1 MARLLTLLMLFV
13 VSSTLVASQV
23 QVENV
28 RTSAGSERTRVV
40 FDLSG
45 EVDHRVFNL
54 KDPDRV
60 VIDITGAALSD
71 ASSISDAGLV
81 QRMRSAARGEGDLR
95 VVLDTDGPVRTQSF
109 LVRPNDQ
116 YGHRLVVDLHPGE
129 ERDEPVRTA
138 EGSAQRDFV
147 VAIDPGHGGRDPGAI
162 GPTGLT
168 EKEVVLEVGRK
179 LYHLLDEAP
188 GIKPLMIRDSDIY
201 VPLSE
206 RRETARSN
214 NADIFVSL
222 HADAT
227 ESGGPRGSSVYTL
240 SQTGASSQAASLL
253 AQRENAA
260 DLLGDISLSDKDD
273 MTRSVLVDLSRGATL
288 EASVEL
294 AGDVLHELAGVGPIH
309 RGDVERA
316 GFVVLKSLD
325 MPSVLVEL
333 AFISNPEE
341 ERRLREADHQW
352 DLARAVASGVNSYAE
367 RHRPSGARMAS
378 SGREYEVQSGDT
390 LSGIAS
396 EHRVSVS
403 DLRSANDLNGDVLSV
418 GTTLRIPE

>member
-1 MARLLTLLMLFV
+1 MARLIILLMLFV
-13 VSSTLVASQV
+13 ASGTLTASQV
-23 QVENV
+23 QVDNV
-28 RTSAGSERTRVV
+28 RTSAGSERTRIV

-45 EVDHRVFNL
+45 EVEHRVFNL

-60 VIDITGAALSD
+60 VIDISGAEIG
-71 ASSISDAGLV
+71 SSPNVGDAGLV
-81 QRMRSAARGEGDLR
+81 QRLRSAPRGDSDLR

-109 LVRPNDQ
+109 LVKPNEQ

-138 EGSAQRDFV
+138 EESSQRDFV

-162 GPTGLT
+162 GPTGLQ
-168 EKEVVLEVGRK
+168 EKEVALEVGRK
-179 LYHLLDEAP
+179 LYYLLDEAP
-188 GIKPLMIRDSDIY
+188 GIKPLMIRDSDTY
-201 VPLSE
+201 VPLAE

-214 NADIFVSL
+214 RADVFVSL

-288 EASVEL
+288 EASAEL
-294 AGDVLHELAGVGPIH
+294 AGQVLHELAGVGPIH
-309 RGDVERA
+309 RRNVERA
-316 GFVVLKSLD
+316 GFVVLQSLD

-352 DLARAVASGVNSYAE
+352 DLARAVARGVSGYAE
-367 RHRPSGARMAS
+367 RHRPAGGRMAS
-378 SGREYEVQSGDT
+378 SEREYEVQSGDT

-396 EHRVSVS
+396 EHQVSVS
-403 DLRSANDLNGDVLSV
+403 DLREVNDLNGDSLSV
-418 GTTLRIPE
+418 GTTLQIPN